1 MWIRLDR
8 ALQLQ
13 RQRVRR
19 LPQYNRV
26 VSEDPQRQIFGAR
39 LLYIHSQEGLPKAR
53 LPFYPS
59 VITVMMSSDFA

>member
-39 LLYIHSQEGLPKAR
+39 LLYVRQEGLPKAR
-53 LPFYPS
+53 LPFNPS
-59 VITVMMSSDFA
+59 VITVMTSRDFA